1 VQRTTKLVRLHIIA
15 SLAVLL
21 CHGQSG
27 TPAPPDPATVLI
39 IVNDATPAEQGTG
52 TLGASEYVGWY
63 YAGARHIPLSNVFHI
78 STAGGPSSDPHDPLG
93 WHISWEEFNARI
105 RVPLKD
111 FLESR
116 QLERKIKYIVPTYG
130 VPTHIS
136 SYKGYENLSVD
147 SFLASIY
154 SPASDDIGSSNA
166 VFSADSK
173 SMPAHW
179 SSEELTWPV
188 YAVARLDGS
197 TPALAVSLVERAL
210 QAERGITRSSG
221 IGYFNQAGLTGTTP
235 RAIAD
240 QSILSAARLCTEAGL
255 SCQLNDQ
262 SVSGRTISAAPN
274 TLWALGWS
282 DASSSDAYTFAPG
295 AVGAQVTSGAAGTL
309 RSVEPGTPAPLWIAE
324 GITATWGTTSEP
336 SGLYTAGDSLLN
348 HLWNGY
354 SFGEAAYIATPSLN
368 WMMIFLGDPL
378 YTPVFLDGT
387 RPAVASR
394 TGSQGTKAA
403 SLGALASAPRVISAV
418 AAGTVTLTLGSATG
432 TKGGSVPLNLTLAS
446 SGGALPAAVQWTF
459 SYSSSDITGVTVAPG
474 LSATTAGKFVT
485 CPTNTCVAY
494 GLLNGVLNSNT
505 ITNGTVAVA
514 TFQIASNTSS
524 TTIPIQV
531 TTTVA
536 SSGAGDSIQASASGG
551 TITIIT
557 LPAQKIGTYNAGQ
570 WQLDV
575 TGDGILGSGDKN
587 FFLGFSGATPV
598 LGDWNGDGRTKAG
611 VYSNGYWYLDYDG
624 NGVWDGGINDKLV
637 PLGWPGA
644 TPVVG
649 DWNGNGKT
657 KIGVYSNGFWF
668 LDYNGDFIW
677 DGGVVDKQIGWGWA
691 GVTPVVGDWNGNGKT
706 KIGVYSNGFWFLDY
720 NGDFIWDG
728 GVADKQY
735 GFGWA
740 GVTPIVGDWNGDGRT
755 KVGVYSA
762 GNWYVDYTGSY
773 NPASYTIWTLGWS
786 GTTPVIGDWNG
797 DGRSKAGAFING
809 YWYLDYNGNG
819 VFDGA
824 STDRLFAFGAA
835 GDTPV
840 AGRW

>member
-1 VQRTTKLVRLHIIA
+1 VKLTTKLVRLHIIT
-15 SLAVLL
+15 SLAVFL

-27 TPAPPDPATVLI
+27 ASAAPDPATVLI

-52 TLGASEYVGWY
+52 TMGASEYVGWY

-78 STAGGPSSDPHDPLG
+78 STVSGPSSDPHDPLG
-93 WHISWEEFNARI
+93 WHISWEEFNTRI
-105 RVPLKD
+105 RVPLRA
-111 FLESR
+111 FLESQ
-116 QLERKIKYIVPTYG
+116 QLESKIKYIVPTYG

-154 SPASDDIGSSNA
+154 AAGSDEIGSLNPL
-166 VFSADSK
+166 FSADST

-179 SSEELTWPV
+179 SSAELASPV
-188 YAVARLDGS
+188 YAVARLDGPS
-197 TPALAVSLVERAL
+197 PALAVSLVERAL
-210 QAERGITRSSG
+210 QAEQGITRTSG
-221 IGYFNQAGLTGTTP
+221 IGYFSQAGLTGTDT
-235 RAIAD
+235 RAMAD
-240 QSILSAARLCTEAGL
+240 QSIVSAATLCRAAALTCE
-255 SCQLNDQ
+255 LNDRR
-262 SVSGRTISAAPN
+262 VTGRSISPAPN
-274 TLWALGWS
+274 TLWAWGWS
-282 DASSSDAYTFAPG
+282 GASDGAYSFAPG
-295 AVGAQVTSGAAGTL
+295 AVGAQVASASAGTV
-309 RSVEPGTPAPLWIAE
+309 RSVERGTQAPLWITQ

-336 SGLYTAGDSLLN
+336 SGLFTAGDNLLN

-354 SFGEAAYIATPSLN
+354 SFGESAYLATPSLN
-368 WMMIFLGDPL
+368 WMMMFLGDPL
-378 YTPVFLDGT
+378 YTPVFLDAAP
-387 RPAVASR
+387 PAVVSR
-394 TGSQGTKAA
+394 TSSTKAA
-403 SLGALASAPRVISAV
+403 ATRALTSAPMVIGAV
-418 AAGTVTLTLGSATG
+418 ATGTVTLTLGSATG

-446 SGGALPAAVQWTF
+446 SSGAVPAAVQWTF
-459 SYSSSDITGVTVAPG
+459 SYSSTDITGVTVLPG
-474 LSATTAGKFVT
+474 LSATTAAKTVT
-485 CPTNTCVAY
+485 CANNTCVVY

-505 ITNGTVAVA
+505 IPDGVVAVA

-531 TTTVA
+531 TATVA
-536 SSGAGDSIQASASGG
+536 STGAGDSIQASASGG
-551 TITIIT
+551 TITIVT
-557 LPAQKIGTYNAGQ
+557 LPAQKIGTYNGGH

-575 TGDGILGSGDKN
+575 TGDGKLGSGDKN

-624 NGVWDGGINDKLV
+624 NGVWDGGVNDKLV
-637 PLGWPGA
+637 ALGWAGA

-668 LDYNGDFIW
+668 LDYNGDFVW

-824 STDRLFAFGAA
+824 TTDRLFAFGAT

-840 AGRW
+840 VGRW